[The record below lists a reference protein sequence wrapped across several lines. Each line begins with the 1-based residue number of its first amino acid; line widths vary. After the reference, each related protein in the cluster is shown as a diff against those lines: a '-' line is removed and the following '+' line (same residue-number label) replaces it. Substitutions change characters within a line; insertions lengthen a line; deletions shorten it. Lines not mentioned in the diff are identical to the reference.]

1 MVLCKRFST
10 PKDAEKAMTQKE
22 ESHLAFSGAAAH
34 VPVDVHDDHS
44 SDVLSEGIEGL
55 AISNVRTLGFYNLS
69 KIHEFIETF

>member
-1 MVLCKRFST
+1 MVLRKRFST

-55 AISNVRTLGFYNLS
+55 AISNVRMHRYLQ
-69 KIHEFIETF
+69 FIQDS